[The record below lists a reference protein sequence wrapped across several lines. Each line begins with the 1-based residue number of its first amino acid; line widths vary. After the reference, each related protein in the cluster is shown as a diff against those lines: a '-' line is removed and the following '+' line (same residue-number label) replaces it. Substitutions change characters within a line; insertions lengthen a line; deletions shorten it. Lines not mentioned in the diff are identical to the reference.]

1 MFCWAFIVIGVVLWF
16 PPLFHQS
23 IATTHSKQDCTF
35 TLWEYVPLDVLNAVD
50 LFALYSL
57 NQDKC
62 HAHSR
67 SASHIS

>member
-35 TLWEYVPLDVLNAVD
+35 TLWECVPLDVLNAVD
-50 LFALYSL
+50 LLALYSP

-62 HAHSR
+62 HSHSR

>member
-1 MFCWAFIVIGVVLWF
+1 MFCWAFVVIAVVLWSQ
-16 PPLFHQS
+16 LFHQS

-35 TLWEYVPLDVLNAVD
+35 TMWECVPLDVLNAID
-50 LFALYSL
+50 LFALYSP

-67 SASHIS
+67 SAGHIS